1 MIVEVV
7 PILRLRRLT
16 TWWSYRVPTSL
27 SHTVQVGS
35 LVSVPFRGRST
46 MGIVWQVTRETP
58 PAKLEAV
65 QAVHASQPL
74 LLKPHRELIEWLGS
88 TGAISLS
95 TALSCWLPAALR
107 VPLTKGTRELLGALE
122 DAPRTAPGLANV
134 RQQAAISPF
143 QQPAAAASMLQR
155 FPDAFWDTFAAT
167 TPKQE
172 LVEWLKV
179 RTGKTQLVFGRERAI
194 FAPYL
199 NLRHAILAEAEDPS
213 YYHGHLPYLP
223 LQHAVTSLSQRSG
236 ADLVVRS
243 NLPPA
248 TGELLWGKP
257 VVSMVK
263 DRQVTLVDLSKDP
276 LINPSLITAI
286 QGALRQNR
294 RVLLL
299 LNSYDKQVTGTDGM
313 ANLIPGVQTL
323 KKQLATALGLAAL
336 PEDIVL
342 GTRSILSETY
352 RDVGL
357 TVALNLDTQLNPQC
371 FADELSLWSDLGSL
385 FSYPA
390 PCIVQARAQDSPVLH
405 ALRNQQFASY
415 TYQVVTERI
424 TAGLPPAPNI
434 TFCSLPNSPSVS
446 TEMSNLREKL
456 LPLLAPTG
464 WQVSESF
471 ERSFRKVTSSH
482 LALIPPVN
490 ALQLPTSATKVLAE
504 LKRPWK
510 VQVGAWHIL

>member
-1 MIVEVV
+1 
-7 PILRLRRLT
+7 
-16 TWWSYRVPTSL
+16 
-27 SHTVQVGS
+27 
-35 LVSVPFRGRST
+35 
-46 MGIVWQVTRETP
+46 
-58 PAKLEAV
+58 
-65 QAVHASQPL
+65 
-74 LLKPHRELIEWLGS
+74 
-88 TGAISLS
+88 
-95 TALSCWLPAALR
+95 
-107 VPLTKGTRELLGALE
+107 
-122 DAPRTAPGLANV
+122 V

-143 QQPAAAASMLQR
+143 QQPAAAASMQTR
-155 FPDAFWDTFAAT
+155 FPEAFWDTFAPT

-172 LVEWLKV
+172 LTEWLKV
-179 RTGKTQLVFGRERAI
+179 RTGKTQLVFGREGAI

-223 LQHAVTSLSQRSG
+223 LQHAVTSLTQLTG

-263 DRQVTLVDLSKDP
+263 DRQVTLVDLRKDP
-276 LINPSLITAI
+276 LINPSLVSAI

-294 RVLLL
+294 RIILL
-299 LNSYDKQVTGTDGM
+299 LNSYDKQVKGTDGM
-313 ANLIPGVQTL
+313 TNLIPGVQTL
-323 KKQLATALGLAAL
+323 KKQLASALGLPTL
-336 PEDIVL
+336 PDDVIL

-390 PCIVQARAQDSPVLH
+390 PCIIQARSQDSQVLH
-405 ALRNQQFASY
+405 ALRNQQFSSY
-415 TYQVVTERI
+415 TRKVVSERI
-424 TAGLPPAPNI
+424 TSGLPPAPNI
-434 TFCSLPNSPSVS
+434 TFCTLPTTPTAA
-446 TEMSNLREKL
+446 TEMATLREKL
-456 LPLLAPTG
+456 LPLLTPTD

-471 ERSFRKVTSSH
+471 ERSFRKITSSH
-482 LALIPPVN
+482 LALIPPPN
-490 ALQLPTSATKVLAE
+490 ALQLPTSATKLLAE